1 MLVALA
7 LYTSTA
13 HAGIPP
19 DSAERRASVRMQ
31 TSLTEDQR
39 AKSGR
44 DRRPREEPFT
54 ATPSTCSGPDSPCIV
69 PSEYGI
75 QLPVFVAGALAL
87 GMNEAAYLSEVVR
100 SGLMSVDRG
109 QREAAQV
116 LGMSSAQVLLWVT
129 LPQAARVMIPPMGNA
144 FNAMLKTTSLLG
156 FISYEE
162 LLRHANLVL
171 DTVYRP
177 FEIFAVI
184 TVYYLAMTTAWGL
197 VQSRL
202 ERYFRVGGSA
212 PVARRRP
219 MPRLAEV

>member
-109 QREAAQV
+109 QREAAQGALYRGPPEEV
-116 LGMSSAQVLLWVT
+116 PRAEAPSPRAMD
-129 LPQAARVMIPPMGNA
+129 ARRNRVARPGCCCD
-144 FNAMLKTTSLLG
+144 LLG
-156 FISYEE
+156 TR
-162 LLRHANLVL
+162 LRLRREYGWRERVL
-171 DTVYRP
+171 SGRGVLRRRLSCLDVP
-177 FEIFAVI
+177 Q
-184 TVYYLAMTTAWGL
+184 LAHVL
-197 VQSRL
+197 HERL
-202 ERYFRVGGSA
+202 EWRAVPRGAPDAAPAPARLSA
-212 PVARRRP
+212 RARRR
-219 MPRLAEV
+219 

>member
-109 QREAAQV
+109 QREAAQGALYRGPPEEV
-116 LGMSSAQVLLWVT
+116 PRAEAPSPRAMD
-129 LPQAARVMIPPMGNA
+129 ARRNRVARPGCCCD
-144 FNAMLKTTSLLG
+144 LLG
-156 FISYEE
+156 TR
-162 LLRHANLVL
+162 LRLRREYGWRERVL
-171 DTVYRP
+171 SGRGVLRRRLSCLDVP
-177 FEIFAVI
+177 Q
-184 TVYYLAMTTAWGL
+184 LAHVL
-197 VQSRL
+197 HERL
-202 ERYFRVGGSA
+202 EWRAVPRGA
-212 PVARRRP
+212 PDAAPEPARLPARARQ
-219 MPRLAEV
+219 R

>member
-1 MLVALA
+1 VLVALA

-109 QREAAQV
+109 QREAAQGALYRGPPEEV
-116 LGMSSAQVLLWVT
+116 PRAEAPSPRAMD
-129 LPQAARVMIPPMGNA
+129 ARRNRVARPGCCCD
-144 FNAMLKTTSLLG
+144 LLG
-156 FISYEE
+156 TR
-162 LLRHANLVL
+162 LRLRREYGWRERVL
-171 DTVYRP
+171 SGRGVLRRRLSCLDVP
-177 FEIFAVI
+177 Q
-184 TVYYLAMTTAWGL
+184 LAHVL
-197 VQSRL
+197 HERL
-202 ERYFRVGGSA
+202 EWRAVPRGAPDAAPAPARLSA
-212 PVARRRP
+212 RARRR
-219 MPRLAEV
+219 